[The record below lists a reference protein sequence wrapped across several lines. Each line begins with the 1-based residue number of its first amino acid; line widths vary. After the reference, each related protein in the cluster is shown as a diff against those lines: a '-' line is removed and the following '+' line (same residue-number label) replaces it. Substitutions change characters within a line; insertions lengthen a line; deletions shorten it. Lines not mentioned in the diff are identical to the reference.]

1 MEKKVFHFHEGDSR
15 LVHLL
20 GGKGA
25 GLCEMTKIGLP
36 VPPGF
41 IITTEACSEY
51 INAGKCV
58 ESTTAQVL
66 DAMNLLGQKTGRKF
80 GDTKRPLLVSVRSGA
95 PVSMPGMLETILNV
109 GLTKKAIKEL
119 AKGPGRGFAD
129 ECYRRLESTFKTV
142 TGYDLPQS
150 TEEQLF
156 LAIESVF
163 RSANSEKAKAY
174 RQINKLAEDLGTAVN
189 IQQMVFGN
197 RGNMSGTGVLFTR
210 NPATGERQLYGEFLP
225 KSQGEELV
233 AGLRNPKP
241 LKLMERRMPGLY
253 NKLVSIANALEE
265 HYTDMQDIEF
275 TVENGRLYILQTRSG
290 KRTAQADVKI
300 AVDMA
305 NEGRTSRE
313 HAILKMD
320 PAKIRHIRQE
330 GIDPSVKYT
339 PIAKG
344 LSTSPGV
351 VTGKIALT
359 SSSALEMK
367 AKGETVILVRD
378 ETSPNDIKG
387 ISAADGIL
395 TARGGTLSHAAVI
408 ARSLNKCCITGCTD
422 MRVSRKSISVNG
434 RTFKQGDYITI
445 NGSTGEVIPGKVNI
459 VKGEACPELFELL
472 EWAAGCRKHKIA
484 ALVSSAEEIRAAKSY
499 KADNLVYRTEHHF
512 IEERLDLTRQ
522 YLLGTD
528 RVKREQVL
536 ERIANYALKD
546 YIFAFGAL
554 GKMPLHIK
562 LVSGTKQFLPS
573 VSELELML
581 ELDKFKQPL
590 TKVSADG
597 KIVVGT
603 KVKVTKEYNNFMGL
617 TGACVGMCG
626 ENYLVQWDVP
636 VPEAGNCCG
645 HAPAGTAS
653 CLPEEYI
660 SPLEAFL
667 SGWKVEG
674 LDIYSGLSG
683 VFIEY
688 CNSLGT
694 GHSNVHVHWDSPPK
708 GKYLGDRVGDP
719 QDSYCV
725 HVSLVK
731 VIEEQK
737 ERVNEPSELERLKAY
752 QETPSLLYAIRK
764 SQLKAI
770 AKAAS
775 QFSGL
780 HIIVENPDRGRDLE
794 MNARAV
800 LESCSQGNGSRITF
814 TDSLGFHLC
823 KPEDIYSA
831 SIALAQQALK
841 EGNYGR

>member
-1 MEKKVFHFHEGDSR
+1 MDKKVFHFHEGDSK

-25 GLCEMTKIGLP
+25 GLCEMTQIGLP

-51 INAGKCV
+51 IKSGKFLEGTIFNQIV
-58 ESTTAQVL
+58 AAMEALES
-66 DAMNLLGQKTGRKF
+66 KTGRKF
-80 GDTKRPLLVSVRSGA
+80 GDTKKPLLVSVRSGA

-109 GLTKKAIKEL
+109 GLTKKAIR
-119 AKGPGRGFAD
+119 AFSQGPGRVFAD
-129 ECYRRLESTFKTV
+129 ECYRRLESTFKSV

-150 TEEQLF
+150 VEEQLC
-156 LAIESVF
+156 LAVESVF
-163 RSANSEKAKAY
+163 KSANSEKAKAY
-174 RQINKLAEDLGTAVN
+174 RQINKLAEDIGTAVN

-197 RGNMSGTGVLFTR
+197 MGNMSGTGVLFTR
-210 NPATGERQLYGEFLP
+210 HPATGEKQLYGEYLP

-241 LKLMERRMPGLY
+241 LKIMERRMPGLY

-367 AKGETVILVRD
+367 ARGETVILVRD

-408 ARSLNKCCITGCTD
+408 ARSLNKCCITGCGD

-434 RTFKQGDYITI
+434 KTFKQGDYITI
-445 NGSTGEVIPGKVNI
+445 NGSTGEVIQGRVNI

-472 EWAAGCRKHKIA
+472 EWAADCRKHKIA
-484 ALVSSAEEIRAAKSY
+484 ALVSSADEIRAAKSY

-512 IEERLDLTRQ
+512 IEERLDLTRE

-528 RVKREQVL
+528 RAKREQAL

-546 YIFAFGAL
+546 YIFAFDSL
-554 GKMPLHIK
+554 GGMPLHIK
-562 LVSGTKQFLPS
+562 LVSGTKQFLPG

-590 TKVSADG
+590 NVCADG

-603 KVKVTKEYNNFMGL
+603 KVKVIKKYNDLLGL
-617 TGACVGMCG
+617 AGACVGMCG
-626 ENYLVQWDVP
+626 EKYLIQWDVP
-636 VPEAGNCCG
+636 VPGASNCCG
-645 HAPAGTAS
+645 FAPGGNAH
-653 CLPEEYI
+653 CIPEEYI

-667 SGWKVEG
+667 SGCKVEG
-674 LDIYSGLSG
+674 IDAYSGLSG
-683 VFIEY
+683 FFVEY
-688 CNSLGT
+688 CNGDPT
-694 GHSNVHVHWDSPPK
+694 KAHVQWDSFPK
-708 GKYLGDRVGDP
+708 GKELGVAVSGP
-719 QDSYCV
+719 HGLHCLP
-725 HVSLVK
+725 VSLVK
-731 VIEEQK
+731 VIEGQK
-737 ERVNEPSELERLKAY
+737 ESVSEPSDLEQLKAY

-770 AKAAS
+770 VTAAS
-775 QFSGL
+775 RFSGL
-780 HIIVENPDRGRDLE
+780 HIIVETPDRDRDLE

-800 LESCSQGNGSRITF
+800 LESGSANKDNPANITF

-823 KPEDIYSA
+823 KPDDIYSA
-831 SIALAQQALK
+831 SIALAQQALR
-841 EGNYGR
+841 EGNYGG